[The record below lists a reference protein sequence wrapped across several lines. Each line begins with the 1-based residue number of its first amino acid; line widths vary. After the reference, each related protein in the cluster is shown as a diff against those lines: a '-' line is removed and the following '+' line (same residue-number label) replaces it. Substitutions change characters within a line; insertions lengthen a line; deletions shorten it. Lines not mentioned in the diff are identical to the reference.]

1 VAPTVYEV
9 RPWNDPTATDQ
20 PHLESL
26 LPDNRPEE
34 VQKCFNS
41 G

>member
-1 VAPTVYEV
+1 V
-9 RPWNDPTATDQ
+9 RPLDDPMAADD
-20 PHLESL
+20 PHLEDL
-26 LPDNRPEE
+26 LPANRPEE